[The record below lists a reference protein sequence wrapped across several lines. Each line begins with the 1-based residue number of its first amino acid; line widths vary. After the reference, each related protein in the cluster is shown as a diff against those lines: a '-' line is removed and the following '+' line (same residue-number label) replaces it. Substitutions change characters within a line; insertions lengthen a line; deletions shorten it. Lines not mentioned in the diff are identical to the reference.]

1 MKTFYLTDAGKVREH
16 NEDNL
21 IILKNSNDE
30 YLLAVADGMGG
41 HKAGEVASSIA
52 IKYIEDN
59 FKDSFGT
66 KQDAINWLRE
76 SATKIISLV
85 DDLYSLFSSKQ
96 TEDESPK
103 EEKKKLTLEE
113 VRTLLAAKSRDGY
126 TAEVKALLK
135 SFGANK
141 LSEVKEEDYEDLYLQ
156 AEVIGDGES
165 N

>member
-1 MKTFYLTDAGKVREH
+1 MGKMSELDLT
-16 NEDNL
+16 
-21 IILKNSNDE
+21 LKE
-30 YLLAVADGMGG
+30 
-41 HKAGEVASSIA
+41 
-52 IKYIEDN
+52 
-59 FKDSFGT
+59 
-66 KQDAINWLRE
+66 LRE

-85 DDLYSLFSSKQ
+85 DDLYSLFSSKP
-96 TEDESPK
+96 TEYESPK

-126 TAEVKALLK
+126 TVEVKALLK

-141 LSEVKEEDYEDLYLQ
+141 LSEVKEENYEDLYLQ

>member
-1 MKTFYLTDAGKVREH
+1 MGKMSELDLT
-16 NEDNL
+16 
-21 IILKNSNDE
+21 LKE
-30 YLLAVADGMGG
+30 
-41 HKAGEVASSIA
+41 
-52 IKYIEDN
+52 
-59 FKDSFGT
+59 
-66 KQDAINWLRE
+66 LRE

-85 DDLYSLFSSKQ
+85 DDLYSLFSSKP
-96 TEDESPK
+96 TED
-103 EEKKKLTLEE
+103 E

>member
-1 MKTFYLTDAGKVREH
+1 MGKMSELDLT
-16 NEDNL
+16 
-21 IILKNSNDE
+21 LKE
-30 YLLAVADGMGG
+30 
-41 HKAGEVASSIA
+41 
-52 IKYIEDN
+52 
-59 FKDSFGT
+59 
-66 KQDAINWLRE
+66 LRE

-85 DDLYSLFSSKQ
+85 DDLYSLFSSKT

-126 TAEVKALLK
+126 IAEVKALLK
-135 SFGANK
+135 SFGANR

>member
-1 MKTFYLTDAGKVREH
+1 MGKMSELDLTLRE
-16 NEDNL
+16 
-21 IILKNSNDE
+21 
-30 YLLAVADGMGG
+30 
-41 HKAGEVASSIA
+41 
-52 IKYIEDN
+52 
-59 FKDSFGT
+59 
-66 KQDAINWLRE
+66 LRE

-85 DDLYSLFSSKQ
+85 DDLYSLFSSKP

-126 TAEVKALLK
+126 TAEVKSLLK

-165 N
+165 D